1 MSTSRFSPREVKFLE
16 LYFGGALMKD
26 AALAAGYKGSTAQSL
41 CNRGRKILTKFSNNP
56 DALFRQGWGREARIA
71 ELLFDMVDD
80 SRPGR
85 QLLALTILAKCIGIG
100 G

>member
-1 MSTSRFSPREVKFLE
+1 
-16 LYFGGALMKD
+16 MKD

>member
-1 MSTSRFSPREVKFLE
+1 MKFLE

-26 AALAAGYKGSTAQSL
+26 AARAAGYRGASPQAL
-41 CNRGRKILTKFSNNP
+41 CNSAKRVLTKFSKTP
-56 DALFRQGWGREARIA
+56 QAFFRRAGTREKKIA
-71 ELLFDMVDD
+71 ELLFAMTDD

-85 QLLALTILAKCIGIG
+85 QLIALTILAKCIGIG